1 LHTTTSA
8 SLPAYFGARCQNV
21 FHGVIYEKRK
31 DTETPTRAVDE
42 GSTRVQ
48 VSFRLISVQTWSQKT
63 LATILAGMLEKRISS
78 VQDGVFTAMSLVV
91 FMIVAGS
98 E

>member
-1 LHTTTSA
+1 M
-8 SLPAYFGARCQNV
+8 
-21 FHGVIYEKRK
+21 
-31 DTETPTRAVDE
+31 DE

-48 VSFRLISVQTWSQKT
+48 VSFRLISVQTWSPKA
-63 LATILAGMLEKRISS
+63 LAAILAGMLEKRISS